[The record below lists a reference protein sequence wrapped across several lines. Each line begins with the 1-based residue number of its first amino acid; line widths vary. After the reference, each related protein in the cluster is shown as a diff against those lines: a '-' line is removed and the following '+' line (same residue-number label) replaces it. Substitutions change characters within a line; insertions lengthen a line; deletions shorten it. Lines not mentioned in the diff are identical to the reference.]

1 MGGKLIQLK
10 KATIINRKFIMEWV
24 FYYVFII
31 IKLLNDDY
39 SPEENNYK
47 IVNNDRIVKLWLVI
61 TLIFVWFSSFG
72 FF

>member
-1 MGGKLIQLK
+1 MGGKLIELK

-31 IKLLNDDY
+31 IKLLNDDS
-39 SPEENNYK
+39 SPEENDYK